1 MKGKRARILQGAAA
15 LLLVFAA
22 CVLMIGRVRWL
33 PVVGNLVS
41 AARMRTYAAQVYP
54 DLAQKGLWAGFGPE
68 DSHYFQSFALKSGR
82 GERCLYYVT

>member
-22 CVLMIGRVRWL
+22 CVLMIGRVRWF
-33 PVVGNLVS
+33 PAVGNLVS
-41 AARMRTYAAQVYP
+41 AARSYAAQVYP
-54 DLAQKGLWAGFGPE
+54 DLAQKRLWAGFGPE